1 LSDVLNLY
9 PHGYPLH
16 IDVAQAE
23 VAGVGTAMR
32 FELPPHGHNLPLLHT
47 RERKFVIALAG
58 RLRLKSGAAT
68 LAELRPGQGVI
79 LEPGTAHRIAQDG
92 AEPSVVGVVLLPGAV
107 EQAFRDIAATVAE
120 QGFVRDTVIALLA
133 RYGVQ
138 WETAGDAHPHPIPAR
153 PGREFIAELPAPLA
167 TMLAR
172 RWDRWLSTPTP

>member
-1 LSDVLNLY
+1 LSDVLILY

-16 IDVAQAE
+16 IDIAQSQ
-23 VAGVGTAMR
+23 VAGAGTAMR

-47 RERKFVIALAG
+47 RERKLVIALAG

-68 LAELRPGQGVI
+68 LAELRPGQGVT

-120 QGFVRDTVIALLA
+120 QRFVRDTVIALLA
-133 RYGVQ
+133 KYGVQ
-138 WETAGDAHPHPIPAR
+138 WETGGDAHPHSIPAR
-153 PGREFIAELPAPLA
+153 PGHELIRELPEPLA
-167 TMLAR
+167 TMLAG
-172 RWDRWLSTPTP
+172 RWERWLRAPTP